1 METLP
6 NFTPRVQQALNV
18 AKELARASLTKTI
31 TLEHLF
37 LGILGLQTDF
47 LESFLIKHDID
58 SLEISAELTESLAV
72 SLGQPLETEPPGTE
86 YEFSPEVKGV
96 LAIAS
101 LCANKMKHDYVG
113 LEHVLIGFL
122 KHKASPLL
130 SYLTAIQKD
139 PDELIFSL
147 KVLFRPDSS
156 DEIPSDKAETDW
168 RRSIAPPAYPAKDP
182 LETYMVNFNQLALDG
197 KLDRVIGKEKE
208 LMDMS
213 EILCRRKKNN
223 PILLGSAGVGKT
235 ALIEGLAQQI
245 VSGQCVDFL
254 LPKVIY
260 GLDLATLIAGTKY
273 RGQFEERLQKII
285 TQLKSNRN
293 AIIFIDELHTLVGAG
308 SAEGSL
314 DAANI
319 LKPTL
324 ARGEITCI
332 GATTLKEYK
341 KNIEKDAALDRRFQ
355 PVTVKEPTQEE
366 TVKILE
372 GIKHKYEEFH
382 GVKYKKSA
390 LKLIVNLSARYI
402 TDRHMP
408 DKAIDILDQVASHR
422 KLKAF
427 KRPPEAKEIEDQLN
441 KSLEE
446 EPVTEKQEVLFEKY
460 KEILDQWA
468 SESKA
473 LTPMVTDADVVQ
485 VICSKTGI
493 PKEMLRPNGSLK
505 FVNLATTLKKI
516 IIGQD
521 EGVEVAAKA
530 LLRGHASLGDPLK
543 PMGAFLFLGPSGVGK
558 TYTAKMLANEVFGG
572 ADNLIQINMSEY
584 SEKVSSSR
592 LIGAA
597 PGYVGYDESGQL
609 TERVRKKPY
618 SLVLFDEIEKAHG
631 EVANLLLQIL
641 EEGKLTDNFGR
652 EISFANTL
660 VIATGNIGATL
671 FKKSHSL
678 GFGSSNDEGGRNLAI
693 LEEAKIAL
701 SPELLNRFNETVI
714 FNELSGDSLVE
725 IIKLEINIL
734 KQRLEKAH
742 EVKLIIGRSL
752 LDFLGESSAKE
763 RDGARAIKNL
773 VKKEVENKLAECLA
787 TGDPSK
793 IKKISLSRAKDKTIV
808 KVCY

>member
-1 METLP
+1 
-6 NFTPRVQQALNV
+6 
-18 AKELARASLTKTI
+18 
-31 TLEHLF
+31 
-37 LGILGLQTDF
+37 
-47 LESFLIKHDID
+47 
-58 SLEISAELTESLAV
+58 
-72 SLGQPLETEPPGTE
+72 
-86 YEFSPEVKGV
+86 
-96 LAIAS
+96 
-101 LCANKMKHDYVG
+101 
-113 LEHVLIGFL
+113 
-122 KHKASPLL
+122 
-130 SYLTAIQKD
+130 
-139 PDELIFSL
+139 
-147 KVLFRPDSS
+147 
-156 DEIPSDKAETDW
+156 
-168 RRSIAPPAYPAKDP
+168 
-182 LETYMVNFNQLALDG
+182 
-197 KLDRVIGKEKE
+197 
-208 LMDMS
+208 
-213 EILCRRKKNN
+213 
-223 PILLGSAGVGKT
+223 VGKT

-742 EVKLIIGRSL
+742 EVKLVIGRSL

>member
-72 SLGQPLETEPPGTE
+72 SLGQPLETEPPGTK

-147 KVLFRPDSS
+147 KVLFRPESS

-168 RRSIAPPAYPAKDP
+168 RRSIAPSSYPAKDP

-285 TQLKSNRN
+285 TQLKGNRN

-734 KQRLEKAH
+734 KQRLEKVH
-742 EVKLIIGRSL
+742 EVKLVTGRSL
-752 LDFLGESSAKE
+752 LDFLGESSVKE